1 MALDKSK
8 DLDSIG
14 YYLTEHLRVAGGY
27 WTINSLACL
36 GMLDLILPEKR
47 IELITWLKSCQ
58 NEDGGFGGNT
68 DHDSHLTNTHYAVL
82 TAILLDCLEELNVG
96 KAVDYISSR

>member
-14 YYLTEHLRVAGGY
+14 YYLSEHLRVAGGY

-36 GMLDLILPEKR
+36 GKLDLIPVEKKK
-47 IELITWLKSCQ
+47 EL
-58 NEDGGFGGNT
+58 G
-68 DHDSHLTNTHYAVL
+68 
-82 TAILLDCLEELNVG
+82 
-96 KAVDYISSR
+96 R

>member
-14 YYLTEHLRVAGGY
+14 YYLSEHLRLPGAY

-36 GMLDLILPEKR
+36 NQLTTITQEKK
-47 IELITWLKSCQ
+47 T
-58 NEDGGFGGNT
+58 
-68 DHDSHLTNTHYAVL
+68 
-82 TAILLDCLEELNVG
+82 
-96 KAVDYISSR
+96 